1 MLTISL
7 SLSATSK
14 DTLNAVT
21 MVSYEQGVGHRL
33 LAGTRP
39 APAKRWLVVAAATF
53 VLTIT
58 VVAAATFVL
67 TITVV
72 VAVAFV
78 LTITVV
84 VAVAFVLALTVVV
97 AVATAAMMRVVSLL
111 QLLYFFLRGLT
122 VHENLAA
129 ERDVHAGQG
138 MVEVNPHALIAHAH
152 HATYETVAILVE
164 QRYDGVFVHVGGVE
178 HAVFHEMIL
187 GNVEDHVVAPVAI
200 GMVLA
205 DGELEVFAVAILRDV
220 FLESVESHAKARV
233 ELQRVALR
241 GFLNQL
247 QTVAVVYEKLVV
259 CFYVPVHKLLCSCE

>member
-1 MLTISL
+1 M
-7 SLSATSK
+7 
-14 DTLNAVT
+14 
-21 MVSYEQGVGHRL
+21 GHRL

-39 APAKRWLVVAAATF
+39 APAKRWLVVAAAAF
-53 VLTIT
+53 VLALA
-58 VVAAATFVL
+58 VVM
-67 TITVV
+67 
-72 VAVAFV
+72 AVAFV

-152 HATYETVAILVE
+152 HATYETVAILIE

-247 QTVAVVYEKLVV
+247 KAVAVVYEKLVV

>member
-21 MVSYEQGVGHRL
+21 MVSYEQGVGDLEAPKEVGHRL

-39 APAKRWLVVAAATF
+39 APAKRWLVVAAA
-53 VLTIT
+53 
-58 VVAAATFVL
+58 
-67 TITVV
+67 
-72 VAVAFV
+72 AFV
-78 LTITVV
+78 LALAVV
-84 VAVAFVLALTVVV
+84 IAVAFVLALTVVV

-138 MVEVNPHALIAHAH
+138 MVEVNPHDLIAHAH

>member
-1 MLTISL
+1 M
-7 SLSATSK
+7 
-14 DTLNAVT
+14 
-21 MVSYEQGVGHRL
+21 GHRL

-39 APAKRWLVVAAATF
+39 APAKRWLVVAAAAF

-58 VVAAATFVL
+58 VVAAAAFVLALAVVMAVAFVL
-67 TITVV
+67 TLAVV

-78 LTITVV
+78 LTITVM
-84 VAVAFVLALTVVV
+84 V

-129 ERDVHAGQG
+129 ERDVHASQG

-247 QTVAVVYEKLVV
+247 KAVAVVYEKLVV

>member
-39 APAKRWLVVAAATF
+39 APAKRWLVVAAAAF
-53 VLTIT
+53 VL
-58 VVAAATFVL
+58 AL
-67 TITVV
+67 TVV

-97 AVATAAMMRVVSLL
+97 AVATAAIMRVVSLL

-164 QRYDGVFVHVGGVE
+164 QRYDGVFVYVGGVE

-247 QTVAVVYEKLVV
+247 KAVAVVYEKLVV